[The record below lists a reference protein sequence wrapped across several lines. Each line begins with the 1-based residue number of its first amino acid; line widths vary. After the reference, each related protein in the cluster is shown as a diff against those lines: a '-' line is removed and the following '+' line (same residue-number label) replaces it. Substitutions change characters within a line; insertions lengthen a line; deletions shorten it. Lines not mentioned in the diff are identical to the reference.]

1 MVKGVNR
8 TVIEVNDTGS
18 KVFEKIVF
26 YVSPQYGNL
35 GARAL
40 SKAANEISLGLEA
53 YPRKKTIRQ
62 RMILK
67 RRIIIASVVGI
78 GLLSLIS
85 GICIFL

>member
-35 GARAL
+35 SARAL
-40 SKAANEISLGLEA
+40 SRAANEISLGIES
-53 YPRKKTIRQ
+53 YPKRKSLRR
-62 RMILK
+62 RMILR
-67 RRIIIASVVGI
+67 RRIFVASAI
-78 GLLSLIS
+78 SLSLLSII
-85 GICIFL
+85 GIICLFL

>member
-35 GARAL
+35 SAKVL
-40 SKAANEISLGLEA
+40 KQAAGEISLGLNC
-53 YPRKKTIRQ
+53 YQKKRTVRQ
-62 RMILK
+62 RMIIR
-67 RRIIIASVVGI
+67 RRIIIASAITLIALAVVGI
-78 GLLSLIS
+78 LLLI
-85 GICIFL
+85 L